1 MTIINTDFEGLFVLQ
16 TVNFQDNRGG
26 FQKLFNLDFFKQN
39 GLDTD
44 FQEFYYS
51 VNKKGVRRACIFRY
65 LHLLIPN

>member
-1 MTIINTDFEGLFVLQ
+1 MEIIKTEFEGLYILQ
-16 TVNFQDNRGG
+16 TINFQDNRGG

-51 VNKKGVRRACIFRY
+51 VNKKVYGEACIFRY
-65 LHLLIPN
+65 LHLIIPN